1 MYSYNIQDEV
11 FKTTEFGIIRGVE
24 LSYWSD
30 INRLAMRNGWLN
42 SSLVYMGTFETEE
55 SDDVYSLF
63 RDTEQNRNYI
73 LVL

>member
-1 MYSYNIQDEV
+1 MESNSTQDEV
-11 FKTTEFGIIRGVE
+11 FETTEFGIIRGVE

-30 INRLAMRNGWLN
+30 INKIAMKNGWLN

-63 RDTEQNRNYI
+63 RDTEQNRNNI
-73 LVL
+73 LSL